1 MKIAYNITAGERR
14 GPEICSGCRVCLVT
28 QPHMLSSCVPWKVR
42 PKSTKQTI
50 YARIAAAKSI
60 MNLQLQEILSEC
72 DAGSEMHSPK
82 DSNFQKSTS
91 QSCRDFHVVFRNA
104 QILSYVT
111 KLDFKS

>member
-1 MKIAYNITAGERR
+1 MKIAYNVTAGEGR
-14 GPEICSGCRVCLVT
+14 GPEMCSECGVCLVT

-50 YARIAAAKSI
+50 YAHVAAAKSR
-60 MNLQLQEILSEC
+60 MNLRLREILNEC
-72 DAGSEMHSPK
+72 DARSEMHSPK

-91 QSCRDFHVVFRNA
+91 PSCRDFHADCKNA

-111 KLDFKS
+111 K